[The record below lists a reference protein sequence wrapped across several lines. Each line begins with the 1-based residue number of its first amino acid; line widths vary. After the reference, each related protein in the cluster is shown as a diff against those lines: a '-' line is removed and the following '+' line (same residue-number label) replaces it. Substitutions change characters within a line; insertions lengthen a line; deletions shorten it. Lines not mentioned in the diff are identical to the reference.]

1 MVNKL
6 ESSINTEKN
15 QFRDVATITM
25 TLIFPLIITAIV
37 LFASYWLPTNSALY
51 SSQICKSLAGVTN
64 QTQYNSCVSSNV
76 LYYNNM
82 QYQTLAK
89 YLNQSFIIL
98 FIIVIFFLAYL
109 LLPKGYVRYVIEII
123 IALAIIWEFI
133 FIIRIAMVYGA
144 FYSNPSFVS
153 GIPMVIILFVFNTTN
168 SILVSNFVLWYF
180 YLFVIIFLELISHPI
195 KNIVSDRLSHKGFR
209 NKRKK

>member
-1 MVNKL
+1 MVNK
-6 ESSINTEKN
+6 EVNMGNEKN
-15 QFRDVATITM
+15 YFTDAVKIALM
-25 TLIFPLIITAIV
+25 LIFPLIITTIA
-37 LFASYWLPTNSALY
+37 LFASYWLPTNSTLY
-51 SSQICKSLAGVTN
+51 ASQICKSTVGTTN
-64 QTQYNSCVSSNV
+64 QTQYNSCVSSNT

-89 YLNQSFIIL
+89 YLNQSFVLL

-109 LLPKGYVRYVIEII
+109 LLSKGYAKYITEIVIT
-123 IALAIIWEFI
+123 LAIIWEFI

-168 SILVSNFVLWYF
+168 TIFASNFVLWYF
-180 YLFVIIFLELISHPI
+180 YLFVIIFLELIFHPI
-195 KNIVSDRLSHKGFR
+195 KSIVCDKLAHGSFI
-209 NKRKK
+209 NKRKR